1 MGTRMLQRLV
11 YPTLIN
17 YLKTVPPVFSK
28 SNDKIIV
35 SNLPNIH
42 TTAFRNYAKS
52 KDKGKDKKGKG
63 AKVEINVAAISE
75 VVPVDKMKDRCNAA
89 IDKMKEDFA
98 KNLSL
103 RSTTG
108 SIETLRIK
116 FEGKDYELQ
125 ELAQIVRKN
134 PKTMVINFAFFPQA
148 IPNALKAIQ
157 GSGLNLNPQ
166 QDGTTLYVPVPKVT
180 KEHREALAKNAKA
193 LYIKCRDAVKDVQ
206 SDFNKKLKKQ
216 NGVSEDLVFNLT
228 KQINAICE
236 EYQNQA
242 KLIYDM
248 KHNELVGK

>member
-1 MGTRMLQRLV
+1 MGTRILLRLAAPV
-11 YPTLIN
+11 LNIRTIYPNVVTGN
-17 YLKTVPPVFSK
+17 E
-28 SNDKIIV
+28 KIIYANAV
-35 SNLPNIH
+35 NY
-42 TTAFRNYAKS
+42 TVTRNYAKS
-52 KDKGKDKKGKG
+52 KDKGRDKKGKG

-75 VVPVDKMKDRCNAA
+75 IVPVEKMKDRCNSA
-89 IDKMKEDFA
+89 IDRMKEDFS

-108 SIETLRIK
+108 SIETLVVK

-134 PKTMVINFAFFPQA
+134 PKTMVINFASFPQA

-193 LYIKCRDAVKDVQ
+193 LYIKCRDSVKDIQADYV
-206 SDFNKKLKKQ
+206 KKVKKQ
-216 NGVSEDLVFNLT
+216 SSVSEDVVFNIT
-228 KQINAICE
+228 KQINAMCE

-242 KLIYDM
+242 KNIYET
-248 KHNELVGK
+248 KHNELLGKS